1 MIFGSGKKAAQKEL
15 RGRIESILSILGEM
29 TPRGE
34 APEECAAGG
43 SSVGQAVD
51 PSASMASLREML
63 EQMRQRA
70 AEMISA
76 QQRLQSEY
84 KEFVEGCQ
92 SKDDL
97 STPSRYQLASDF
109 FSYLVAESAKSRKA
123 AEAQVRDFA
132 KLSEGLVEYGEAQK
146 GTTGVPGGEI
156 SEYIHK
162 LRQALLDLASSLSVD
177 LTEPSDKN
185 AT

>member
-1 MIFGSGKKAAQKEL
+1 MIFGSGKKASQKEL
-15 RGRIESILSILGEM
+15 RGRIESILSILGDM
-29 TPRGE
+29 TPGGE
-34 APEECAAGG
+34 AKEEGAGDG
-43 SSVGQAVD
+43 SSVGQPAD
-51 PSASMASLREML
+51 TSASMASLREIL

-92 SKDDL
+92 GKDDL

-123 AEAQVRDFA
+123 AEAQGRDLA
-132 KLSEGLVEYGEAQK
+132 KLSEGLVTYSEAQK
-146 GTTGVPGGEI
+146 GTSGLPGGEI
-156 SEYIHK
+156 SKYIHK
-162 LRQALLDLASSLSVD
+162 VRQALLDLASSLSKV
-177 LTEPSDKN
+177 
-185 AT
+185 

>member
-15 RGRIESILSILGEM
+15 KGRIESILSILGEM
-29 TPRGE
+29 APGGE
-34 APEECAAGG
+34 AKEVVAGDG
-43 SSVGQAVD
+43 SSGGQAVG

-84 KEFVEGCQ
+84 KSFVESCQ
-92 SKDDL
+92 GKDDL
-97 STPSRYQLASDF
+97 STGGRYQLASDF

-123 AEAQVRDFA
+123 AESLARDFA
-132 KLSEGLVEYGEAQK
+132 KLSEGLVKYSEAQK
-146 GTTGVPGGEI
+146 GTSGLPGGEI
-156 SEYIHK
+156 SEYVHK
-162 LRQALLDLASSLSVD
+162 LRQALLDLASSLS
-177 LTEPSDKN
+177 
-185 AT
+185 